1 MKIKSNKINEKTTHA
16 HIHKKE
22 TSKYTLTYTCTH
34 MHKHNY
40 AHTHT
45 CTHQH
50 VRTLKAKYRIDQN
63 EYHYCKIVYDKK
75 GGSHS
80 QAQKRIELVTLGLR
94 GERDNHSSIEVC
106 C

>member
-1 MKIKSNKINEKTTHA
+1 MKKKQHMHIYTKKKQASTHSHTHA
-16 HIHKKE
+16 H
-22 TSKYTLTYTCTH
+22 TCANII
-34 MHKHNY
+34 M
-40 AHTHT
+40 HTHT